1 VNLTEVI
8 NKLVEERGLDRNL
21 LNTII
26 CEGMLA
32 AYVKKFPEIEF
43 AVDYNKKTGEIEVKS
58 KKMVVSSVEDEN
70 KQISLR
76 KAKNIDPDINI
87 NDEIWV
93 PFEGKIGRIEILKA
107 KQVIAD
113 KIRSVESDIVYK
125 AFKDKENTIVL
136 GTVHRCEKAG
146 ALVKLQDTLAFLPSS
161 LMIPG
166 DKCIVGYPIRA
177 LLKEVLKEPRNESQL
192 ILDRKSPEFLKKLF
206 ELEIPEVY
214 EKLVEVKKIV
224 RSAGYKS
231 KVAVITNDPNID
243 PVGTCIGVG
252 GARIK
257 PILKE
262 LSGERVDIIHWND
275 SIEALVKDALKP
287 AQIDRV
293 EIIDN
298 KIAKV
303 WLDEDQRS
311 VAIGKMGQNISL
323 ASQLSG
329 VDIQLVEK
337 ASGKKEEDLSEESDI

>member
-1 VNLTEVI
+1 MNLADVI

-26 CEGMLA
+26 CESMLA
-32 AYVKKFPEIEF
+32 AYSKKYPDIELR
-43 AVDYNKKTGEIEVKS
+43 VEYNKKNGEVEVES
-58 KKMVVSSVEDEN
+58 KKKIVSSVSDDTKE
-70 KQISLR
+70 ISLR
-76 KAKNIDPDINI
+76 KAKNINPNVNI
-87 NDEIWV
+87 EEYIWL
-93 PFEGKIGRIEILKA
+93 PFEGNIGRIEILKA
-107 KQVIAD
+107 KQLIAD
-113 KIRSVESDIVYK
+113 KIRSIEHEVVYK
-125 AFKDKENTIVL
+125 AFKDKENSIIL
-136 GTVHRCEKAG
+136 GTINRCERAG
-146 ALVKLQDTLAFLPSS
+146 ALVKLQDTLAFLPTS

-166 DKCIVGYPIRA
+166 DKCIVGHPVRA
-177 LLKEVLKEPRNESQL
+177 LLKEVLKEPKNESQL
-192 ILDRKSPEFLKKLF
+192 ILDRRSTDFLKRLF

-224 RSAGYKS
+224 RSPGYKS
-231 KVAVITNDPNID
+231 KVAVISNDPNID

-262 LSGERVDIIHWND
+262 LGGERIDIIHWSD
-275 SIEALVKDALKP
+275 SIESLVKDSLKP
-287 AQIDRV
+287 AQVDRV
-293 EIIDN
+293 EVSD

-329 VDIQLVEK
+329 IEIQLVEK
-337 ASGKKEEDLSEESDI
+337 AGINKEE